1 MEDISLHILDIVENS
16 IRALASTVKIRIEEN
31 IEKDWIVLE
40 IEDDGKGMDGATI
53 KKALDPFFTTKATR
67 RVGLGIP
74 FLNQAARE
82 TGGKLEIVSQVGK
95 KTKVRATFRYSHPD
109 RKPLGNIKETLLV
122 LTAGYPEVDFV
133 YEHQKENRI
142 YRWDSKKKC
151 FNVSRRSS
159 RGKRV

>member
-16 IRALASTVKIRIEEN
+16 VRALASTVKIRIEEN
-31 IEKDWIVLE
+31 IRKDWFVLE
-40 IEDDGKGMDGATI
+40 IEDNGKGMDEATV

-74 FLNQAARE
+74 FLSQAARE
-82 TGGKLEIVSQVGK
+82 TGGKLEISSEAGK
-95 KTKVRATFRYSHPD
+95 KTKVRATFCYSHPD

-133 YEHQKENRI
+133 YEHKKEDRI
-142 YRWDSKKKC
+142 YRWNSKKVKDK
-151 FNVSRRSS
+151 NNDRSNH
-159 RGKRV
+159 